1 LADLS
6 GPAAGVNTVYH
17 CRTLI
22 RGLPRGLPRRGLS
35 QARRR
40 VYKPPP
46 TSPSSVADSRS
57 RRQMAQAAAA
67 HAAEN
72 GHTDKQFWALA
83 LGSIGVVYGD
93 IGTSPLYALRE
104 AVQAAKDHGASGPD
118 AVLGILSLMTWTLLL
133 IVTLK
138 YVIVLL
144 NADNKGEGG
153 TFALMALGQS
163 VASRSAPLILVFGV
177 VGAAFFYGDAVITPA
192 ISVLSA
198 VEGLKLVAPGMKDAV
213 LPVTVIILMALFAA
227 QSRGTAAVAQF
238 FGPVMLVWFVV
249 LAIGGLIHLIDDPRV
264 FLALNP
270 VLAIQFV
277 VSHGVIGLAVMGLV
291 FLVATGAEA
300 LYADLGHFGRKPIQ
314 FAWLAIVQPAL
325 MLNYFGQGAL
335 LLANPDAI
343 ENPFYR
349 LYPAWA
355 LIPMVVLATMATVIA
370 SQAVITGAFSFTRQ
384 AIQLGLLPRL
394 QIRHTS
400 ESVAGQIYLP
410 RVNQLLFVGV
420 LLVTLIFRSSSDL
433 AAAYGLSVTATM
445 VIDSLMAFFV
455 VWRCWGWPVWKV
467 AALMVPLLLIEQ
479 AFLAANILK
488 IPEGGWM
495 PLLVAG
501 TISLVVLTW
510 VRGSRS
516 LAKATR
522 KNEAELEWLVRKLDA
537 KPPHRVPGTAVF
549 LTGDP
554 NSAPTSLMHNLKHNR
569 VLHERNII
577 LTIKTED
584 TPRVQRHERIQIDR
598 VADTFIRVIAHYGFM
613 ETPSV
618 PKILEHCRRKDLN
631 IDIAATSFFL
641 SRRSLKTTMKSEMP
655 RWQERLFIWLAGR
668 AEDATEYFR
677 IPSDRV
683 VEVGTQV
690 MV

>member
-1 LADLS
+1 
-6 GPAAGVNTVYH
+6 
-17 CRTLI
+17 
-22 RGLPRGLPRRGLS
+22 
-35 QARRR
+35 
-40 VYKPPP
+40 
-46 TSPSSVADSRS
+46 
-57 RRQMAQAAAA
+57 MAQAAAA
-67 HAAEN
+67 HGAEN

-104 AVQAAKDHGASGPD
+104 AVQAAKSHGASGPE

-163 VASRSAPLILVFGV
+163 VAKRSAPLILVFGV

-213 LPVTVIILMALFAA
+213 LPVTVAILLALFLA

-249 LAIGGLIHLIDDPRV
+249 LAIGGLVHLIDDPRV
-264 FLALNP
+264 FQALNP
-270 VLAIQFV
+270 ALGIQFILT
-277 VSHGVIGLAVMGLV
+277 HGVIGLAVMGLV

-325 MLNYFGQGAL
+325 IVNYFGQGAL
-335 LLANPDAI
+335 LLANPEAI

-355 LIPMVVLATMATVIA
+355 LIPMVVLATAATVIA

-394 QIRHTS
+394 EIRHTS
-400 ESVAGQIYLP
+400 ESIAGQIYLP

-455 VWRCWGWPVWKV
+455 VWRCWGWQVWKV

-479 AFLAANILK
+479 AFLAANIMK

-495 PLLVAG
+495 PLLVAAM
-501 TISLVVLTW
+501 ISLMVLTW

-554 NSAPTSLMHNLKHNR
+554 SSAPTSLMHNLKHNR

-584 TPRVQRHERIQIDR
+584 TPRVPRHERIVIDR
-598 VADTFIRVIAHYGFM
+598 VADTFIRVVAHYGFM

-618 PKILEHCRRKDLN
+618 PKILDHCRRKDLN
-631 IDIAATSFFL
+631 IDIASTSFFL
-641 SRRSLKTTMKSEMP
+641 SRRSLKTTLKSEMP

>member
-1 LADLS
+1 
-6 GPAAGVNTVYH
+6 
-17 CRTLI
+17 
-22 RGLPRGLPRRGLS
+22 
-35 QARRR
+35 
-40 VYKPPP
+40 
-46 TSPSSVADSRS
+46 
-57 RRQMAQAAAA
+57 
-67 HAAEN
+67 
-72 GHTDKQFWALA
+72 
-83 LGSIGVVYGD
+83 
-93 IGTSPLYALRE
+93 
-104 AVQAAKDHGASGPD
+104 
-118 AVLGILSLMTWTLLL
+118 
-133 IVTLK
+133 
-138 YVIVLL
+138 
-144 NADNKGEGG
+144 
-153 TFALMALGQS
+153 
-163 VASRSAPLILVFGV
+163 
-177 VGAAFFYGDAVITPA
+177 
-192 ISVLSA
+192 
-198 VEGLKLVAPGMKDAV
+198 
-213 LPVTVIILMALFAA
+213 
-227 QSRGTAAVAQF
+227 
-238 FGPVMLVWFVV
+238 
-249 LAIGGLIHLIDDPRV
+249 
-264 FLALNP
+264 
-270 VLAIQFV
+270 
-277 VSHGVIGLAVMGLV
+277 
-291 FLVATGAEA
+291 
-300 LYADLGHFGRKPIQ
+300 
-314 FAWLAIVQPAL
+314 
-325 MLNYFGQGAL
+325 
-335 LLANPDAI
+335 
-343 ENPFYR
+343 
-349 LYPAWA
+349 
-355 LIPMVVLATMATVIA
+355 MVVLATLATVIA

-394 QIRHTS
+394 EIRHTS

-410 RVNQLLFVGV
+410 RVNQVLFVGV
-420 LLVTLIFRSSSDL
+420 VLVTLTFRNSSNL

-479 AFLAANILK
+479 AFLAANVMK
-488 IPEGGWM
+488 IAEGGWM

-501 TISLVVLTW
+501 AISLLVLTW
-510 VRGSRS
+510 VRGSRT

-522 KNEAELEWLVRKLDA
+522 KNEADLEWLVRKLDA

-554 NSAPTSLMHNLKHNR
+554 SSAPTSLMHNLKHNR

-584 TPRVQRHERIQIDR
+584 VPRVPRHERIEIDR
-598 VADTFIRVIAHYGFM
+598 VADTFVRVIAHYGFM

-655 RWQERLFIWLAGR
+655 RWQELLFIWLAGR

>member
-1 LADLS
+1 
-6 GPAAGVNTVYH
+6 
-17 CRTLI
+17 
-22 RGLPRGLPRRGLS
+22 
-35 QARRR
+35 
-40 VYKPPP
+40 
-46 TSPSSVADSRS
+46 
-57 RRQMAQAAAA
+57 MAQAAAGA
-67 HAAEN
+67 HGAEN
-72 GHTDKQFWALA
+72 GESDKRFWVLA
-83 LGSIGVVYGD
+83 LGSLGVVYGD

-104 AVQAAKDHGASGPD
+104 AVTAATKHGASANTE
-118 AVLGILSLMTWTLLL
+118 AVLGILSLIVWTMFL
-133 IVTLK
+133 IVTVK
-138 YVIVLL
+138 YVLVLL

-163 VASRSAPLILVFGV
+163 VAQRSSSLILVLGV
-177 VGAAFFYGDAVITPA
+177 VGASFFYGDAVITPA

-198 VEGLKLVAPGMKDAV
+198 VEGLKLVAPQMESVV
-213 LPVTVIILMALFAA
+213 LPLTIAILVALFAV
-227 QSRGTAAVAQF
+227 QSRGTEKVARF
-238 FGPVMLVWFVV
+238 FGPLTLIWFLA
-249 LAIGGLIHLIDDPRV
+249 LAIGGLIHIVDDVRV
-264 FLALNP
+264 FQALNP
-270 VLAIQFV
+270 LLGMQFIMT
-277 VSHGVIGLAVMGLV
+277 HGVIGLAVMGLI
-291 FLVATGAEA
+291 FLVVTGAEA
-300 LYADLGHFGRKPIQ
+300 LYADLGHFGRRPIQ
-314 FAWLAIVQPAL
+314 VAWLWIVQPAL
-325 MLNYFGQGAL
+325 ILNYFGQGAL
-335 LLANPDAI
+335 LLAEPEAI

-349 LYPAWA
+349 LYPSWA
-355 LIPMVVLATMATVIA
+355 LIPMVVLATVATVIA

-394 QIRHTS
+394 AIRHTS
-400 ESVAGQIYLP
+400 ESVAGQIFLP

-467 AALMVPLLLIEQ
+467 SMLIVPLLMIEQ
-479 AFLAANILK
+479 AFLTANILK
-488 IPEGGWM
+488 IPEGGWL

-501 TISLVVLTW
+501 MIILAVLTW
-510 VRGSRS
+510 VRGSAS
-516 LAKATR
+516 LARATR
-522 KNEAELEWLVRKLDA
+522 KSEAELDWLVRKLDA

-554 NSAPTSLMHNLKHNR
+554 TAAPTSLMHNLKHNR

-584 TPRVQRHERIQIDR
+584 TPRVQRHERIEIER

-618 PKILEHCRRKDLN
+618 PKVLEHCRRKDLN
-631 IDIAATSFFL
+631 IDISATSFFL
-641 SRRSLKTTMKSEMP
+641 SRRSLKTTIKSEMP

>member
-1 LADLS
+1 
-6 GPAAGVNTVYH
+6 
-17 CRTLI
+17 
-22 RGLPRGLPRRGLS
+22 
-35 QARRR
+35 
-40 VYKPPP
+40 
-46 TSPSSVADSRS
+46 
-57 RRQMAQAAAA
+57 MAQAAAA
-67 HAAEN
+67 HGAED
-72 GHTDKQFWALA
+72 GHTSKQFWALA

-104 AVQAAKDHGASGPD
+104 AVTAAQHHGTSGPD
-118 AVLGILSLMTWTLLL
+118 AVLGILSLMTWTLVL
-133 IVTLK
+133 IVTVK

-163 VASRSAPLILVFGV
+163 VAKRSAPLILVFGV

-198 VEGLKLVAPGMKDAV
+198 VEGLKLVAPALSDAV
-213 LPVTVIILMALFAA
+213 LPITIAILVGLFAV

-238 FGPVMLVWFVV
+238 FGPITLIWFIV
-249 LAIGGLIHLIDDPRV
+249 LAIGGMIHLIDDPRV

-270 VLAIQFV
+270 ALGVEFVLT
-277 VSHGVIGLAVMGLV
+277 HGVIGLAVMGLV

-325 MLNYFGQGAL
+325 IINYFGQGAL
-335 LLANPDAI
+335 LLAHPEAI

-349 LYPAWA
+349 LYPGWA
-355 LIPMVVLATMATVIA
+355 LIPMVVLATLATVIA

-394 QIRHTS
+394 EIRHTS

-410 RVNQLLFVGV
+410 RVNQVLFVGV
-420 LLVTLIFRSSSDL
+420 VLVTLTFRNSSNL

-479 AFLAANILK
+479 AFLAANVMK

-495 PLLVAG
+495 PLLVAAA
-501 TISLVVLTW
+501 ISLLVLTW
-510 VRGSRS
+510 VRGSRT

-522 KNEAELEWLVRKLDA
+522 KNEADLEWLVRKLET

-584 TPRVQRHERIQIDR
+584 VPRVPRHERIEIDR
-598 VADTFIRVIAHYGFM
+598 VADTFVRVIAHYGFM

-655 RWQERLFIWLAGR
+655 RWQELLFIWLAGR

>member
-1 LADLS
+1 
-6 GPAAGVNTVYH
+6 
-17 CRTLI
+17 
-22 RGLPRGLPRRGLS
+22 
-35 QARRR
+35 
-40 VYKPPP
+40 
-46 TSPSSVADSRS
+46 
-57 RRQMAQAAAA
+57 MAQAAAA
-67 HAAEN
+67 HGAEN
-72 GHTDKQFWALA
+72 GHTDKQVWALA

-104 AVQAAKDHGASGPD
+104 AVTAAESHGSSAPD
-118 AVLGILSLMTWTLLL
+118 AVLGILSLMVWTLLL

-163 VASRSAPLILVFGV
+163 VAKRSAPLILVFGV

-198 VEGLKLVAPGMKDAV
+198 VEGLKLVAPALEALV
-213 LPVTVIILMALFAA
+213 LPITVTILLALFAA

-238 FGPVMLVWFVV
+238 FGPIMLIWFFV

-270 VLAIQFV
+270 ALGIQFV
-277 VSHGVIGLAVMGLV
+277 LTHGVIGLAVMGLV

-325 MLNYFGQGAL
+325 ILNYFGQGAL
-335 LLANPDAI
+335 LLAHPDALQ
-343 ENPFYR
+343 NPFYR
-349 LYPAWA
+349 LYPSWA

-370 SQAVITGAFSFTRQ
+370 SQSVITGAFSFTRQ

-394 QIRHTS
+394 AIRHTS
-400 ESVAGQIYLP
+400 ESIAGQIYLP

-420 LLVTLIFRSSSDL
+420 LLVTLIFRSSSGL

-467 AALMVPLLLIEQ
+467 AALMVPLLMIEQ
-479 AFLAANILK
+479 AFLAANVMK
-488 IPEGGWM
+488 IPEGGWL

-501 TISLVVLTW
+501 MISLMVLTW
-510 VRGSRS
+510 VRGARS

-554 NSAPTSLMHNLKHNR
+554 TSAPTSLMHNLKHNR

-584 TPRVQRHERIQIDR
+584 TPRVLRHDRIEIDR

-631 IDIAATSFFL
+631 IDIAGTSFFL

>member
-1 LADLS
+1 
-6 GPAAGVNTVYH
+6 
-17 CRTLI
+17 
-22 RGLPRGLPRRGLS
+22 
-35 QARRR
+35 
-40 VYKPPP
+40 
-46 TSPSSVADSRS
+46 
-57 RRQMAQAAAA
+57 MAQAAAA
-67 HAAEN
+67 HGAEN

-104 AVQAAKDHGASGPD
+104 AVNAAKSHGASGPE

-163 VASRSAPLILVFGV
+163 VAKRSAPLILVFGV

-213 LPVTVIILMALFAA
+213 LPVTIAILLALFAA

-238 FGPVMLVWFVV
+238 FGPIMLVWFVV

-264 FLALNP
+264 FQALNP

-277 VSHGVIGLAVMGLV
+277 LAHGVIGLAVMGLV

-325 MLNYFGQGAL
+325 ILNYFGQGAL
-335 LLANPDAI
+335 LLANPEAI
-343 ENPFYR
+343 ESPFYR
-349 LYPAWA
+349 LYPGWA

-394 QIRHTS
+394 EIRHTS
-400 ESVAGQIYLP
+400 ESIAGQIYLP

-467 AALMVPLLLIEQ
+467 AALMVPLLMIEQ
-479 AFLAANILK
+479 AFLAANIMK
-488 IPEGGWM
+488 IPEGGWL
-495 PLLVAG
+495 PLVVAG
-501 TISLVVLTW
+501 MISLLVLTW

-522 KNEAELEWLVRKLDA
+522 KNEAELEWLVRKLDS

-641 SRRSLKTTMKSEMP
+641 SRRSLKTTLKSEMP